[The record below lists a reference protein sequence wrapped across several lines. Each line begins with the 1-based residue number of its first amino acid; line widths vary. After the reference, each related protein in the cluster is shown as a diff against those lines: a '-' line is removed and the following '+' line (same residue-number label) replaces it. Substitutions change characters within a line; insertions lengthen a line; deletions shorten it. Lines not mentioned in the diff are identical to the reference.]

1 MSASFERHDNPQCT
15 HMQTFEYVS
24 RCKARP
30 VCGVRLYV
38 HLPNRA
44 FRSIIFLGH
53 ARRNAI
59 DASHPFSSA
68 IDAAG
73 LDYEGDHSGPHV
85 CEAIVNDVGM
95 SKIKREEPA
104 DRT

>member
-1 MSASFERHDNPQCT
+1 
-15 HMQTFEYVS
+15 
-24 RCKARP
+24 
-30 VCGVRLYV
+30 
-38 HLPNRA
+38 
-44 FRSIIFLGH
+44 LGH